1 MMRLASR
8 APRLQR
14 LALRTTPS
22 RSLASSC
29 CVPARLASSST
40 SDAAGDGELSLQQFH
55 TLSERVL
62 EGIENVA
69 EEFADADP
77 DERVEVE
84 FSGDVLEISVRG
96 GGTFVLNKQTPNR
109 QVWLS
114 SPVTGP
120 QRYNFCLRSAMWRNA
135 RDDDVELTALLAD
148 DLEQLLGTR
157 LSFDHVEADL
167 REALDGGS

>member
-1 MMRLASR
+1 MDLPERGEEPRRPRSAGLPGVPPGR
-8 APRLQR
+8 AH
-14 LALRTTPS
+14 
-22 RSLASSC
+22 SS
-29 CVPARLASSST
+29 PL
-40 SDAAGDGELSLQQFH
+40 
-55 TLSERVL
+55 
-62 EGIENVA
+62 
-69 EEFADADP
+69 
-77 DERVEVE
+77 
-84 FSGDVLEISVRG
+84 RG

-157 LSFDHVEADL
+157 LSFEQVEADL

>member
-1 MMRLASR
+1 MVLR
-8 APRLQR
+8 A
-14 LALRTTPS
+14 AAPS
-22 RSLASSC
+22 RLASSC

-40 SDAAGDGELSLQQFH
+40 SDAAGDGEFPVSLQQFH

-157 LSFDHVEADL
+157 LSFDQVEADL